1 VGLRLTVI
9 QVMLAWMLLCAALP
23 AFAVGPVAARS
34 TPPAAAPSDDPAA
47 IARGRVPTDVDASL
61 ARTVARRVH
70 GVPDL
75 AEVTVTATAGV
86 VRLDGRV
93 TGAEDRAHAEQI
105 ASQQAGVAAVD
116 NRIVVSTRLGDRLVA
131 ALAQAQAKLVGLVAK
146 VPLLIVAGLI
156 VVIAWWIGRLLSRRV
171 RLSRLGQQNPYIESL
186 VGRLVRWG
194 VMLLGL
200 LVALDLLEATA
211 VVGALLGS
219 AGVVGIAVGFAFR
232 DIAENYV
239 AGILLSL
246 RRWFSP
252 GDHILVDKYE
262 GRVVALTARST
273 LLMTFD
279 GNQVSLPNALVF
291 KSVVTNF
298 SRNDNRRFEF
308 TLVIDVAESAGE
320 SQKLGLDA
328 IRVVDG
334 VLADPAP
341 SSVIDG
347 YLGGGVQ
354 IKFYGWINQRA
365 SDLGKVRSEAIRA
378 VKSAFEKASVDG
390 PRPVQYVFTAPLPDD
405 VAERI
410 GVQAPARKTEPGA
423 CHDTSVNHDIDAQLH
438 AERRA
443 RDDESLI

>member
-1 VGLRLTVI
+1 
-9 QVMLAWMLLCAALP
+9 
-23 AFAVGPVAARS
+23 
-34 TPPAAAPSDDPAA
+34 
-47 IARGRVPTDVDASL
+47 
-61 ARTVARRVH
+61 
-70 GVPDL
+70 
-75 AEVTVTATAGV
+75 
-86 VRLDGRV
+86 
-93 TGAEDRAHAEQI
+93 
-105 ASQQAGVAAVD
+105 VD
-116 NRIVVSTRLGDRLVA
+116 NRITVSTTLGDRLQA
-131 ALAQAQAKLVGLVAK
+131 ALSQMYAKLIGLVAK
-146 VPLLIVAGLI
+146 APLLLVAGLI
-156 VVIAWWIGRLLSRRV
+156 VLVAWWIGRTLSRRIHV
-171 RLSRLGQQNPYIESL
+171 SRFSAQNPYIDSL
-186 VGRLVRWG
+186 VARIVRWG

-200 LVALDLLEATA
+200 LLALDLLEATA
-211 VVGALLGS
+211 IVGALLGS

-262 GRVVALTARST
+262 GKVVALTARST

-298 SRNDNRRFEF
+298 SQNDNRRFEF
-308 TLVIDVAESAGE
+308 TLVIDLSESARE
-320 SQKLGLDA
+320 SQQLALGA
-328 IRVVDG
+328 IQGVDG

-341 SSVIDG
+341 SSVVDG

-354 IKFYGWINQRA
+354 LKFYGWVNQRA

-378 VKSAFEKASVDG
+378 VKSAFEKARIEG
-390 PRPVQYVFTAPLPDD
+390 PRAIQYVLTAPLPDD

-410 GVQAPARKTEPGA
+410 GVAPARKGSEPAA
-423 CHDTSVNHDIDAQLH
+423 CGDTSVNHDIDAQLH

-443 RDDESLI
+443 HDDESLI